1 MFTWLVDL
9 WYNEFYD
16 QLKTSD
22 DYSDRKEDSMKDNVI
37 VGFEFEDEISSRMA
51 KQELDKILK
60 LKERYNIKNA
70 ATKLEF
76 YNKLIDEKV
85 FKTPVGMEYLRGIQ
99 KELYENKEIDNAEI
113 RSIPAIIYQE
123 SDGKVLQNT
132 RKNNLNYNGKQKDKK
147 AEKYKD
153 LYIKMLIV
161 NAVLIVTIIVMF
173 VITKNSEK
181 YDLDY
186 YRESV
191 ENEYIEWEQNLQE
204 RESALAE
211 SEK

>member
-1 MFTWLVDL
+1 
-9 WYNEFYD
+9 
-16 QLKTSD
+16 
-22 DYSDRKEDSMKDNVI
+22 MKDNVI

-123 SDGKVLQNT
+123 SDAKVLQNT

-147 AEKYKD
+147 VEKYKD

-173 VITKNSEK
+173 VITKNTEK